1 MNNAIPIQ
9 SINCGPLG
17 TTSNI
22 LIDIVQMNIMSDNCT
37 VQVRFLTEGYSTIG
51 ATQLKMTGVTYSNW
65 GQDNTYV
72 KNWVFDELNLQN
84 PS

>member
-17 TTSNI
+17 TASNI
-22 LIDIVQMNIMSDNCT
+22 LIDIVQMNIMADNCT
-37 VQVRFLTEGYSTIG
+37 VQVRFLTGSYSTIG
-51 ATQLKMTGVTYSNW
+51 ATQLKMSGTTYSDW
-65 GQDNTYV
+65 GQDNAYV
-72 KNWVFDELNLQN
+72 KNWVFGELNLQN